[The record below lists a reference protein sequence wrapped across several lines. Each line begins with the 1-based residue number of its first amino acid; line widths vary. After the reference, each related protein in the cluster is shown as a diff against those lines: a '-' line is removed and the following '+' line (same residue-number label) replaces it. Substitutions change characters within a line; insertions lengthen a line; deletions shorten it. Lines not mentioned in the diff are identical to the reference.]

1 MPQNACMLE
10 VTLTVPG
17 YDPARGA
24 VIQPEGGDVL
34 VRHCESGIEI
44 LGDPAGLRDLARWC
58 LVLARSYVGLAAFI
72 VLTWDFVVWR
82 GWLVST

>member
-1 MPQNACMLE
+1 MREDAIMAQNACMPE

-34 VRHCESGIEI
+34 VRH
-44 LGDPAGLRDLARWC
+44 R
-58 LVLARSYVGLAAFI
+58 
-72 VLTWDFVVWR
+72 
-82 GWLVST
+82 